1 MHNRNKAVLVRLTEK
16 EKEHLKKQAEITGL
30 KVEPFLRSL
39 IMNTE
44 LKPRPPEVY
53 AKLLRELSAIG
64 NNINQIAY
72 IANANKNINNAKVA
86 EACDLAKKAWRYVK
100 ELR

>member
-1 MHNRNKAVLVRLTEK
+1 MGQKRKLSVRVNER
-16 EKEHLKKQAEITGL
+16 EYAHLKKQTEIAGL
-30 KVEPFLRSL
+30 KMEPFIRNL
-39 IMNTE
+39 IMNIE

-72 IANANKNINNAKVA
+72 IANANKNISNAKVI
-86 EACDLAKKAWRYVK
+86 EACDLIKTAWRYVK
-100 ELR
+100 ELG